1 MTAGRGSRTRSA
13 GGTRTADARPA
24 PAALKMSPSD
34 DRLDRAVAGQTS
46 REEGE
51 QRDGMLV

>member
-24 PAALKMSPSD
+24 PAALKTSPSD
-34 DRLDRAVAGQTS
+34 DRLDRAAGRAS

>member
-1 MTAGRGSRTRSA
+1 MTAGRGSRTRS
-13 GGTRTADARPA
+13 GGTRTADAGPA